1 MSEAPPA
8 AMEPTGTLD
17 VRRLIDDRP
26 VSRFQVGVAVLCAA
40 IVFLDGYDA
49 LIMSYVAPALRA
61 QFHIE
66 RAALGPVLSFGL
78 VGMLVGAL
86 VLGPVADR
94 IGRRPVLLLCPLI
107 FGAGSLL
114 AANSSS
120 VTELLVFRLVTGFGM
135 GGAMPN
141 AIALTAEY
149 MPQRTRAFAVTAM
162 FCGFSL
168 GSAAVGWV
176 AAPVIPSLGWPWVFR
191 IGGILP
197 IAITAVAFAWL
208 PESVRFLVRRD
219 AGDRRARGYVARIA
233 PELQGA
239 VGAAKLTSEEDPRD
253 ATRPLPINEEHRGG
267 FPVVQLFT
275 GGRRW
280 VTLLLWVMFFANL
293 LDLYFVNSW
302 MALIMKDVGI
312 SETRAI
318 TITTLFQVGGTAG
331 AMVIGK
337 LFDRHLSFKLSFRVL
352 ALSYLTAAIF
362 VFLIGESGT
371 STVWLIVTVF
381 MSGLGVI
388 GAQNGAN
395 AMAAEVYPTA
405 ARSTGVGW
413 ALGIGR
419 IGSILGPNLGALL
432 VGTTPRLFLY
442 AAVPLMIA
450 ATAAVVAS
458 VVHKGRPS

>member
-1 MSEAPPA
+1 MSETSAPTDPA
-8 AMEPTGTLD
+8 GTLD
-17 VRRLIDDRP
+17 VRRLIDERP
-26 VSRFQVGVAVLCAA
+26 ASRFQIGVAVLCAA

-49 LIMSYVAPALRA
+49 LIMGYVAPALRA

-66 RAALGPVLSFGL
+66 RLALGPVLSIGL

-86 VLGPVADR
+86 VFGPVADR
-94 IGRRPVLLLCPLI
+94 IGRRPVLLICPVI
-107 FGAGSLL
+107 FGVGSLL
-114 AANSSS
+114 AGNAGS
-120 VTELLVFRLVTGFGM
+120 VSELLVFRLVAGLGM

-149 MPQRTRAFAVTAM
+149 MPKRIRAISVTTM

-176 AAPVIPSLGWPWVFR
+176 AALVIPSLGWPWVFR

-208 PESVRFLVRRD
+208 PESVRFLVSRNP
-219 AGDRRARGYVARIA
+219 GDRRARDYVARIA
-233 PELQGA
+233 PDNP
-239 VGAAKLTSEEDPRD
+239 AALLSIEEEPR
-253 ATRPLPINEEHRGG
+253 R

-275 GGRRW
+275 GGRHW
-280 VTLLLWVMFFANL
+280 VTPLLWVMFFANL

-302 MALIMKDVGI
+302 MPTIMKDVGI

-318 TITTLFQVGGTAG
+318 AITTLFQIGGTVG
-331 AMVIGK
+331 AIVIGL
-337 LFDRHLSFKLSFRVL
+337 LFGRSLSFRVL
-352 ALSYLTAAIF
+352 ALGYLTAAIF

-371 STVWLIVTVF
+371 STLWLVITVF
-381 MSGLGVI
+381 MAGLGVI

-413 ALGIGR
+413 ALGVGR
-419 IGSILGPNLGALL
+419 IGSIIGPNLGAMM

-442 AAVPLMIA
+442 AAVPLLIA
-450 ATAAVVAS
+450 AAAALVVS
-458 VVHKGRPS
+458 VEHKDTPT